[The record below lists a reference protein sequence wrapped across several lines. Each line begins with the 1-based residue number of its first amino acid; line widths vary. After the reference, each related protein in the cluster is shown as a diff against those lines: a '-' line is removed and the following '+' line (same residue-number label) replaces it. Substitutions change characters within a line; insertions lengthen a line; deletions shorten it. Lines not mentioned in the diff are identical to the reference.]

1 MRKALWKRIADGVD
15 VVLEVITDLSFL
27 VIFCTFMLAIVSR
40 YFFKRPVTWS
50 YEISVLGYIWT
61 MFFGVG
67 LAMKRDEHVVFG
79 LVFDVLQPKGKF
91 AFSLFYNILLLF
103 LLFVSTIPCLRALMT
118 RTMVTGVLK
127 MPYKVVFCP
136 FMLMYVDMMYRTV
149 MNILKAK
156 HTYLEAA

>member
-91 AFSLFYNILLLF
+91 VIYLFYNVLLLF
-103 LLFVSTIPCLRALMT
+103 LLF
-118 RTMVTGVLK
+118 
-127 MPYKVVFCP
+127 
-136 FMLMYVDMMYRTV
+136 
-149 MNILKAK
+149 
-156 HTYLEAA
+156 

>member
-67 LAMKRDEHVVFG
+67 LAVPM
-79 LVFDVLQPKGKF
+79 
-91 AFSLFYNILLLF
+91 S
-103 LLFVSTIPCLRALMT
+103 
-118 RTMVTGVLK
+118 MV
-127 MPYKVVFCP
+127 
-136 FMLMYVDMMYRTV
+136 R
-149 MNILKAK
+149 
-156 HTYLEAA
+156 

>member
-79 LVFDVLQPKGKF
+79 LVFDVLQPKCKF
-91 AFSLFYNILLLF
+91 AFYLFYNILLLF

-149 MNILKAK
+149 INILKAT

>member
-1 MRKALWKRIADGVD
+1 M
-15 VVLEVITDLSFL
+15 
-27 VIFCTFMLAIVSR
+27 
-40 YFFKRPVTWS
+40 TWS

-91 AFSLFYNILLLF
+91 AFYLFYNILLLF

>member
-1 MRKALWKRIADGVD
+1 MKKSLWKRIADGID
-15 VVLEVITDLSFL
+15 VVLEVITDFSFL

-40 YFFKRPVTWS
+40 YFFKKPVTWS

-91 AFSLFYNILLLF
+91 VIYLFYNVLLLF
-103 LLFVSTIPCLRALMT
+103 LLFVSTMPCLHALMK

-127 MPYKVVFCP
+127 LPYKVVFAP